1 MCRTRRDST
10 AGQAHGNE
18 FKEEVEI
25 MKKKGVGMSCVL
37 HPTGNKGAGD
47 PSQAAIQLKPD
58 GTFTLVTG
66 AVDLGQG
73 SSTILRQF
81 AADELGVPIENITVN
96 NSAGNAAPV
105 TMGSFASRVTLIDP
119 HAVKLAAEDLK
130 AQICKWA
137 AAQFGVNPDDVTF
150 ADNKVAV
157 KNDPAKSLTM
167 AEVGAGVFNSPALM
181 IGTGAWYPAPF
192 TAHDPETG
200 AMPSVGAVSF
210 GACYLELE
218 VDTETGVVDILKLVQ
233 AWEVGKAVNPLMCKM
248 QIGGGLSIGL
258 GYALSEECWPH
269 APSMDFVPEVLGDY
283 FIPTFADYPLE
294 NERAVAEVPH
304 PMGVKGAKGFSEGSS
319 TAPIPAIIAALH
331 DALGVWITEIP
342 VTPEV
347 ILRALGARG

>member
-1 MCRTRRDST
+1 
-10 AGQAHGNE
+10 
-18 FKEEVEI
+18 
-25 MKKKGVGMSCVL
+25 MKKRGKAMSCVL

-81 AADELGVPIENITVN
+81 AADELDVPIENITVN

-130 AQICKWA
+130 IQICKWA
-137 AAQFGVNPDDVTF
+137 AAQFEVTPEEVVF

-157 KNDPAKSLTM
+157 KGDATQSMPM
-167 AEVGAGVFNSPALM
+167 EEVGPGVFNSPALM

-192 TAHDPETG
+192 TEHDPETG
-200 AMPSVGAVSF
+200 AMPSVGAISF

-218 VDTETGVVDILKLVQ
+218 VDTETGTVDILNLVQ

-258 GYALSEECWPH
+258 GYALSENCWPYE
-269 APSMDFVPEVLGDY
+269 PSMDHVPEVLGDY
-283 FIPTFADYPLE
+283 FIPTFADYPRE
-294 NERAVAEVPH
+294 NERAFVEVPH

-319 TAPIPAIIAALH
+319 TAPIPAIITALH

-347 ILRALGARG
+347 ILRALEAKETKG